1 MIDDPIL
8 VQGSTAWLDRFF
20 GMGEFMKDLI
30 LQYDYPTESV
40 YLPART
46 FSILGNVQRW
56 RVIRIFERRKP
67 LLTHCYYEQAVNK
80 KFSVRD

>member
-1 MIDDPIL
+1 MIDDPI
-8 VQGSTAWLDRFF
+8 QGSTAWLDHFF

-56 RVIRIFERRKP
+56 RVICIFERRKTASNS
-67 LLTHCYYEQAVNK
+67 LLLRTSSK
-80 KFSVRD
+80 KEVLRP

>member
-56 RVIRIFERRKP
+56 RVICIFERRKTASNS
-67 LLTHCYYEQAVNK
+67 LLLRTSSKQEVL
-80 KFSVRD
+80 RP